1 MSKRK
6 RKSVKKNLV
15 RDTRDAAECVDGF
28 DGQWTKMYGKPF
40 RWSGRK
46 TPA

>member
-6 RKSVKKNLV
+6 NVKRNKV
-15 RDTRDAAECVDGF
+15 RETPATAESDGF